1 MQQLLLHAIFD
12 AHIMRSMISYRP
24 LVRTLGE
31 RGLDIKGLAER
42 LGIQSGGLKGNLN
55 KGAYLSLKMIDRICR
70 VLKCGVSEVIEYE
83 EGEQEVGK
91 PEYYCKVNWEI
102 LEKRIGCGLGEA
114 GVKAGHSREY
124 YKAMKRRGRMR
135 KNVLRALC
143 EEYGMN
149 EMEVLM

>member
-12 AHIMRSMISYRP
+12 AFIMRGMISYRP
-24 LVRTLGE
+24 LVKTLRE

-70 VLKCGVSEVIEYE
+70 VLKCKVGEVIEYE
-83 EGEQEVGK
+83 EGEQAVEK
-91 PEYYCKVNWEI
+91 PEYYCKVNWEV
-102 LEKRIGCGLGEA
+102 LEKMIGCGLGEA

-124 YKAMKRRGRMR
+124 YKAMKRRGRMK
-135 KNVLRALC
+135 KNILRVLCA
-143 EEYGMN
+143 EYGIN